1 MQLRNK
7 PLENLVE
14 SDLQSLVDDEVREAK
29 TVEYKRSLPG
39 NSDAEKK
46 EFLADVSSF
55 ANAAGGYLIYG
66 VEEKEG
72 IPTKITGFEDID
84 ADAEILR
91 LESTIRNGIDP
102 KIPGISTKAVKVTSG
117 IAIVIHIP
125 RSFALPHAVDYKGRW
140 RFYSR
145 NSAGKHPL
153 DVAEL
158 RTAFALSESS
168 AERLRSFRIE
178 RLSMIASGQTPVTLP
193 DKTPRFVLHILP
205 VSTFDSRVS
214 VDLSTVNLSYD
225 NLQPICARSWRQRH
239 NFDGYL
245 SYGELSEG
253 EPYTYLQLFRTGGIE
268 AVEAHILTDYRGNNP
283 SLPGEFYEKELLDAL
298 ARFIS
303 LQKQMGVVPPLVV
316 MLSILGVSGYVM
328 DVGDRWYE
336 QRVRSQLI
344 DRDDLLLPEALVESF
359 EEDLAYIMK
368 PIFDAVWNA
377 AGWPHSMNYNE
388 EGQWKGLGQS
398 ASW

>member
-14 SDLQSLVDDEVREAK
+14 SDLQSLVDDGVREAK

-66 VEEKEG
+66 VEENEG
-72 IPTKITGFEDID
+72 IPTKIVGLEDVD

-91 LESTIRNGIDP
+91 LENTIRNGMDP
-102 KIPGISTKAVKVTSG
+102 KIPGILTRAVNVTSG
-117 IAIVIHIP
+117 TAIVMHIP

-158 RTAFALSESS
+158 RAAFALSESS

-178 RLSMIASGQTPVTLP
+178 RLSMITSGQTPITLP
-193 DKTPRFVLHILP
+193 DKTPKFVLHILP
-205 VSTFDSRVS
+205 VSTFDSRAS
-214 VDLSTVNLSYD
+214 VDLSTVSLPHD
-225 NLQPICARSWRQRH
+225 KLQPIYARSWSQRY

-245 SYGELSEG
+245 SYSELSEG

-268 AVEAHILTDYRGNNP
+268 AVEAHIMTDHRRKNP
-283 SLPGEFYEKELLDAL
+283 SIPGEDYEKELLYSL
-298 ARFIS
+298 TRFLS
-303 LQKQMGVVPPLVV
+303 LQKQMGVEPPLVV
-316 MLSILGVSGYVM
+316 MLSILGVVGYVM
-328 DVGDRWYE
+328 DVGDRWFV
-336 QRVRSQLI
+336 QRVKSQPI
-344 DRDDLLLPEALVESF
+344 DRDDLLLPETIVESF
-359 EEDLAYIMK
+359 EEDPAHIMK

-377 AGWPHSMNYNE
+377 AGWSHSMNYNE

-398 ASW
+398 AN